1 MRRAGSLG
9 RLGLGAALVVAV
21 GVAVCAGPEN
31 TGPPEA
37 VPAKPRKEVLPEE
50 PGAEAVPA
58 KPQKQE
64 PPEPTEP
71 PDITPPPTL
80 PEVNIPPIPEVDEDP
95 FKAGAPP
102 RREEPSGLLAE
113 GKRLFN
119 REGRL
124 ETDKIGRSLF
134 VFDSGDPPMYLLENS
149 WREFLEGRSAH
160 GTKLARWRI
169 SGLVTVYG
177 KRNYLLLTKCVRIEA
192 EEDQL

>member
-1 MRRAGSLG
+1 MKRAASLGLLGLVAALAVAVAVAVRAGTEEG
-9 RLGLGAALVVAV
+9 DPQEAVPAKPRTERL
-21 GVAVCAGPEN
+21 PEK
-31 TGPPEA
+31 PPTEA
-37 VPAKPRKEVLPEE
+37 VPAKPRK
-50 PGAEAVPA
+50 
-58 KPQKQE
+58 QE
-64 PPEPTEP
+64 PPAPTEP

-80 PEVNIPPIPEVDEDP
+80 PEVDIPPIPEVDEDP

-119 REGRL
+119 SEGRL
-124 ETDKIGRSLF
+124 ETDKIGRSMF

-149 WREFLEGRSAH
+149 WREFLENRTAH
-160 GTKLARWRI
+160 GTKPARWRI